1 MKCSNCT
8 SDALYAL
15 APERVSPVYYC
26 SSHLPAFLRVAASK
40 GQLDLSIPP
49 APAPTTNKKKSAPVE
64 EPAPEEEP
72 AAPESEPEVED
83 SESDEE

>member
-26 SSHLPAFLRVAASK
+26 APHLPAFLWAAASK
-40 GQLDLSIPP
+40 GQLDLPTPP
-49 APAPTTNKKKSAPVE
+49 APAPTSSKKKSAPVE

-72 AAPESEPEVED
+72 VVSESEPEVED